1 MSPMLNIRINTPL
14 DHFPLSMDI
23 EIPGQG
29 ITALFGPSGCGK
41 TSLLRCIAGL
51 HRAAQA
57 HIEINGH
64 CWQNST
70 HFTPPHRR
78 KVGYVFQEAS
88 LFEHLSVKQNLLFA
102 HDSNSSDKG
111 ALTFEEV
118 SHLLGIQHLID
129 RMPDTLSGGE
139 KQRVAI
145 GRALLS
151 APDILLMDE
160 PLSAL
165 DFKSKAEIL
174 PYLEQLHTR
183 LSIPVVY
190 VTHALSEVES
200 LADHIVLMD
209 RGQVTAQ
216 GDIQEIMLDLASPL
230 AHFSKAGSL
239 IDAIVTRYDEHYDL
253 TYLSVDGGALKVP
266 GSQGAIGERKR
277 IRIGANHISLTRFEN
292 NDSTIVNTL
301 PVTIAQ
307 IDITDKAQCNII
319 LTLGK
324 NTRLLA
330 RVTRWSTDQMS
341 LSVGDQL
348 YAQIKGVS
356 LVKY

>member
-14 DHFPLSMDI
+14 EHFPLSVDI
-23 EIPGQG
+23 KIPGRG

-51 HRAAQA
+51 HKATQA

-64 CWQNST
+64 SWQDSA
-70 HFTPPHRR
+70 HFVPPHQR

-88 LFEHLSVKQNLLFA
+88 LFEHLSVKSNLLFA
-102 HDSNSSDKG
+102 HDSNTSGND

-118 SHLLGIQHLID
+118 THLLGIQHLID

-165 DFKSKAEIL
+165 DFKSKTEIL
-174 PYLEQLHTR
+174 PYFEQLHTR
-183 LSIPVVY
+183 LSIPVIY
-190 VTHALSEVES
+190 VTHALSEVEN

-239 IDAIVTRYDEHYDL
+239 INAIVTQYDKHYDL
-253 TYLSVDGGALKVP
+253 TYLSVDGGVLKVP
-266 GSQGAIGERKR
+266 GTQGAIGERKR
-277 IRIGANHISLTRFEN
+277 IRIGANHISLTRSAN
-292 NDSTIVNTL
+292 NDSTIINTL
-301 PVTIAQ
+301 PVTIEK
-307 IDITDKAQCNII
+307 IDITDKAQCNLI
-319 LTLGK
+319 LTLGEH
-324 NTRLLA
+324 TRLLA